1 MATRGVISDY
11 FRDYSYVL
19 KLSSEPDG
27 LSVKT
32 LSFLSLKRGEVQSV
46 FSPASLER

>member
-11 FRDYSYVL
+11 LRDYSSVL
-19 KLSSEPDG
+19 KLSSDPDG
-27 LSVKT
+27 LSV
-32 LSFLSLKRGEVQSV
+32 SFLSLERGEVQSE